1 MTRNVGITLTNPAYK
16 VWREIPHGIRSKVI
30 SEFLIENAEKL
41 TNLENPK
48 KEEKSQSESIM
59 RLLMKEYEEEDEGF
73 F

>member
-1 MTRNVGITLTNPAYK
+1 MTRNVGITLTNRADK